1 MIEYKSGEEL
11 GFMKKSPHSPECV
24 SSIMAKEATRNAY
37 GKALAELVV
46 ERDDVLVLDADLT
59 KSTKTI
65 DAKKARPE
73 HHFNMGIAEG
83 NMMAVAAG
91 MAASNKVVYASSF
104 AMFAAGRAFEQIRNS
119 ICYPNLNVKVCAT
132 HAGIT
137 VGEDGAS
144 HQCIEDIA
152 LMRSIPNMKVFVPC
166 DQYQAK
172 AIVKAVADIAGPC
185 YVRLGRGAV
194 EDVYDENYKFELG
207 KGKVLRKGQKI
218 ALVATGMMV
227 QEALKAAEILAKEDI
242 SVTVVDMPCIKPI
255 DEELIEKIAK
265 SHEFIITCE
274 EHNVYGGLGSAVS
287 EVASKKSPVRME
299 MMGMQD
305 TFGESGTPNELLAK
319 YGLNADHI
327 VEKVKNEYR

>member
-1 MIEYKSGEEL
+1 
-11 GFMKKSPHSPECV
+11 
-24 SSIMAKEATRNAY
+24 MAKEATRNAY

-104 AMFAAGRAFEQIRNS
+104 AMFAAGRALEQIRNS

-207 KGKVLRKGQKI
+207 KGKVLREGQKI

-227 QEALKAAEILAKEDI
+227 QEALKAADILSKEGI
-242 SVTVVDMPCIKPI
+242 LVTVVDMPCIKPI

-265 SHEFIITCE
+265 SHEIITCE

-287 EVASKKSPVRME
+287 EVTSKKSPVRME

-327 VEKVKNEYR
+327 VEKVKECL

>member
-1 MIEYKSGEEL
+1 
-11 GFMKKSPHSPECV
+11 
-24 SSIMAKEATRNAY
+24 MAKEATRNAY

-119 ICYPNLNVKVCAT
+119 VCYPNLNVKVCAT

-172 AIVKAVADIAGPC
+172 AIVKAVANIDGPC

-207 KGKVLRKGQKI
+207 KGKVLRKGKKV
-218 ALVATGMMV
+218 ALIATGMMV
-227 QEALKAAEILAKEDI
+227 QEALMAADILSKEGI
-242 SVTVVDMPCIKPI
+242 LVTVVDMSCIKPI
-255 DEELIEKIAK
+255 DEDLIVNVAKEHELIV
-265 SHEFIITCE
+265 TCE

-287 EVASKKSPVRME
+287 EVTSKKNPVRME

-305 TFGESGTPNELLAK
+305 TFGESGTPNALLAK

>member
-1 MIEYKSGEEL
+1 
-11 GFMKKSPHSPECV
+11 
-24 SSIMAKEATRNAY
+24 MAKEATRNAY

-172 AIVKAVADIAGPC
+172 AIVKAVADTAGPC
-185 YVRLGRGAV
+185 YV
-194 EDVYDENYKFELG
+194 
-207 KGKVLRKGQKI
+207 
-218 ALVATGMMV
+218 V

-265 SHEFIITCE
+265 SHEIIITCE

-287 EVASKKSPVRME
+287 EVTSKKSPVRME
-299 MMGMQD
+299 MIGMQD

-327 VEKVKNEYR
+327 VEKVKECL

>member
-1 MIEYKSGEEL
+1 
-11 GFMKKSPHSPECV
+11 
-24 SSIMAKEATRNAY
+24 MAKEATRNAY

-207 KGKVLRKGQKI
+207 KGKVLREGQKI

-227 QEALKAAEILAKEDI
+227 QEALKAADILSKEGVL
-242 SVTVVDMPCIKPI
+242 VTVVDMPCIKPI

-265 SHEFIITCE
+265 SHEIITCE

-287 EVASKKSPVRME
+287 EVTSKKSPVRME

-327 VEKVKNEYR
+327 VEKVKECL

>member
-1 MIEYKSGEEL
+1 
-11 GFMKKSPHSPECV
+11 
-24 SSIMAKEATRNAY
+24 MATATREAY
-37 GKALAELVV
+37 GKTLAKLIV
-46 ERDDVLVLDADLT
+46 EHDDLFVLDADLT

-152 LMRSIPNMKVFVPC
+152 LMRSIPNMKVFQPC
-166 DQYQAK
+166 DAK
-172 AIVKAVADIAGPC
+172 QTEEIIKAVYSIEGPC
-185 YVRLGRGAV
+185 YVRLGRLGV
-194 EDVYDENYKFELG
+194 EDVYDENYKYEFG
-207 KGKVLRKGQKI
+207 KGNVLKKGGKVAII
-218 ALVATGMMV
+218 ASGMMV
-227 QEALKAAEILAKEDI
+227 QEALKAADILAKEDI

-255 DEELIEKIAK
+255 DEELIEEIAK
-265 SHEFIITCE
+265 SHEIIITCE

-287 EVASKKSPVRME
+287 EVTSKKSPVRVE
-299 MMGMQD
+299 MIGMQD

-319 YGLNADHI
+319 YGLNVDHI
-327 VEKVKNEYR
+327 VEKVKECL

>member
-1 MIEYKSGEEL
+1 
-11 GFMKKSPHSPECV
+11 
-24 SSIMAKEATRNAY
+24 MAKEATRNAY

-65 DAKKARPE
+65 EAKKARPE

-207 KGKVLRKGQKI
+207 KGKVLREGQKV

-227 QEALKAAEILAKEDI
+227 QEALKAADILSKEGI
-242 SVTVVDMPCIKPI
+242 LVTVVDMPCIKPI
-255 DEELIEKIAK
+255 DEELIEEIAK
-265 SHEFIITCE
+265 SHEIIITCE
-274 EHNVYGGLGSAVS
+274 EHNVHGGLGSAVS

-327 VEKVKNEYR
+327 VEKVKECL

>member
-1 MIEYKSGEEL
+1 
-11 GFMKKSPHSPECV
+11 
-24 SSIMAKEATRNAY
+24 MAKEATRNAY

-65 DAKKARPE
+65 EAKKARPE

-207 KGKVLRKGQKI
+207 KGKVLREGQKI

-265 SHEFIITCE
+265 SHEIIITSE

-287 EVASKKSPVRME
+287 EVTSKKSPVRME

-327 VEKVKNEYR
+327 VEKVKECL

>member
-1 MIEYKSGEEL
+1 
-11 GFMKKSPHSPECV
+11 
-24 SSIMAKEATRNAY
+24 MAKEATRNAY

-207 KGKVLRKGQKI
+207 KGKVLREGQKV

-242 SVTVVDMPCIKPI
+242 LVTVVDMPCIKPI
-255 DEELIEKIAK
+255 DEELIEEIAK
-265 SHEFIITCE
+265 SHELIITCE
-274 EHNVYGGLGSAVS
+274 EHNVYEGLGSAVS
-287 EVASKKSPVRME
+287 EVTSKKSPVRME

-327 VEKVKNEYR
+327 VEKVKECL

>member
-1 MIEYKSGEEL
+1 
-11 GFMKKSPHSPECV
+11 
-24 SSIMAKEATRNAY
+24 MAKEATRNAY

-166 DQYQAK
+166 DQHQAK

-207 KGKVLRKGQKI
+207 KGKVLREGQKI

-227 QEALKAAEILAKEDI
+227 QEALKAAKILAKEDI

-327 VEKVKNEYR
+327 VEKVKECL

>member
-1 MIEYKSGEEL
+1 
-11 GFMKKSPHSPECV
+11 
-24 SSIMAKEATRNAY
+24 MAKEATRNAY

-172 AIVKAVADIAGPC
+172 AIVKAVANIDGPC

-207 KGKVLRKGQKI
+207 KGKVLRKGKKV
-218 ALVATGMMV
+218 ALIATGMMV
-227 QEALKAAEILAKEDI
+227 QEALTAADILSKEEIL
-242 SVTVVDMPCIKPI
+242 VTVVDMPCIKPI
-255 DEELIEKIAK
+255 DEDLIVNVAKEHEL
-265 SHEFIITCE
+265 IITCE

-287 EVASKKSPVRME
+287 EVTSKKNPVRME

-305 TFGESGTPNELLAK
+305 TFGESGTPNALLAK

>member
-1 MIEYKSGEEL
+1 
-11 GFMKKSPHSPECV
+11 
-24 SSIMAKEATRNAY
+24 MAKVATRVAY
-37 GKALAELVV
+37 GDALKELMVENKNVV
-46 ERDDVLVLDADLT
+46 VLDADLAGST
-59 KSTKTI
+59 KSGE
-65 DAKKARPE
+65 AKKVDPSR
-73 HHFNMGIAEG
+73 HFDMGIAEG

-207 KGKVLRKGQKI
+207 KGKVLREGQKI
-218 ALVATGMMV
+218 ALVATGMIV
-227 QEALKAAEILAKEDI
+227 QEALKAAKILAKEDI

-265 SHEFIITCE
+265 SHELIITCE

-287 EVASKKSPVRME
+287 EVTSKKSPVRME

-327 VEKVKNEYR
+327 VEKVKECL

>member
-1 MIEYKSGEEL
+1 
-11 GFMKKSPHSPECV
+11 
-24 SSIMAKEATRNAY
+24 MAKEATRNAY

-65 DAKKARPE
+65 EAKKARPE

-207 KGKVLRKGQKI
+207 KGKVLREGQKI

-227 QEALKAAEILAKEDI
+227 QEALKAADILSKEGI
-242 SVTVVDMPCIKPI
+242 LVTVVDMPCIKPI

-274 EHNVYGGLGSAVS
+274 EHNVYGGLGSAGS
-287 EVASKKSPVRME
+287 EVTSKKSPVRME
-299 MMGMQD
+299 MIGMQD

-327 VEKVKNEYR
+327 VEKVRNEYR

>member
-1 MIEYKSGEEL
+1 
-11 GFMKKSPHSPECV
+11 
-24 SSIMAKEATRNAY
+24 MAKEATRNAY

-104 AMFAAGRAFEQIRNS
+104 AMFAAGRAFEQIRNR

-207 KGKVLRKGQKI
+207 KGKVLREGQKI

-227 QEALKAAEILAKEDI
+227 QEALKAADILSKEGI
-242 SVTVVDMPCIKPI
+242 LVTVVDMPCIKPI

-265 SHEFIITCE
+265 SHEIITCE

-287 EVASKKSPVRME
+287 EVTSKKSPVRME

-327 VEKVKNEYR
+327 VEKVKECL

>member
-1 MIEYKSGEEL
+1 
-11 GFMKKSPHSPECV
+11 
-24 SSIMAKEATRNAY
+24 MAKEATRNAY

-207 KGKVLRKGQKI
+207 KGKVLREGQKI

-255 DEELIEKIAK
+255 DEELIEEIAK

-287 EVASKKSPVRME
+287 EVTSKKSPVRME

-327 VEKVKNEYR
+327 VEKVKECL

>member
-1 MIEYKSGEEL
+1 
-11 GFMKKSPHSPECV
+11 
-24 SSIMAKEATRNAY
+24 MAKEATRNAY
-37 GKALAELVV
+37 GKALAELVK

-172 AIVKAVADIAGPC
+172 AIVKTVADIDGPC

-194 EDVYDENYKFELG
+194 EDVYDENYKFELAKGRVLKEG
-207 KGKVLRKGQKI
+207 KKV

-227 QEALKAAEILAKEDI
+227 QEALKAADILAKDDI

-255 DEELIEKIAK
+255 DEELIEEIAK

-299 MMGMQD
+299 MIGMQD

-327 VEKVKNEYR
+327 VEKVKECL

>member
-1 MIEYKSGEEL
+1 
-11 GFMKKSPHSPECV
+11 
-24 SSIMAKEATRNAY
+24 MAKEATRNAY

-46 ERDDVLVLDADLT
+46 ARDDVLVLDADLT

-172 AIVKAVADIAGPC
+172 AIVKTVANIDGPC

-207 KGKVLRKGQKI
+207 KGKVLREGQKI

-255 DEELIEKIAK
+255 DEELIEEIAK

-327 VEKVKNEYR
+327 VEKVRNEYR

>member
-1 MIEYKSGEEL
+1 
-11 GFMKKSPHSPECV
+11 
-24 SSIMAKEATRNAY
+24 MAKEATRNAY
-37 GKALAELVV
+37 GKALAELVK

-207 KGKVLRKGQKI
+207 KGKVLREGQKI

-227 QEALKAAEILAKEDI
+227 QEALKAADILSKEGI
-242 SVTVVDMPCIKPI
+242 LVTVVDMPCIKPI

-265 SHEFIITCE
+265 SHEIITCE

-287 EVASKKSPVRME
+287 EVTSKKSPVRME

-327 VEKVKNEYR
+327 VEKVKECL

>member
-1 MIEYKSGEEL
+1 
-11 GFMKKSPHSPECV
+11 
-24 SSIMAKEATRNAY
+24 MAKEATRNAY

-207 KGKVLRKGQKI
+207 KGRVLREDQKI
-218 ALVATGMMV
+218 ALIATGMMV
-227 QEALKAAEILAKEDI
+227 QEALKAADILAKEDI
-242 SVTVVDMPCIKPI
+242 SVTVVDMPCYQTNQ
-255 DEELIEKIAK
+255 DEELIEKTAK
-265 SHEFIITCE
+265 SYELIITCE

-287 EVASKKSPVRME
+287 EVTSKKSPVRME
-299 MMGMQD
+299 MVGMQD

-327 VEKVKNEYR
+327 VEKVKECL

>member
-1 MIEYKSGEEL
+1 
-11 GFMKKSPHSPECV
+11 
-24 SSIMAKEATRNAY
+24 MATATREAY
-37 GKALAELVV
+37 GKTLAKLIV
-46 ERDDVLVLDADLT
+46 EHDDLFVLDADLT

-207 KGKVLRKGQKI
+207 KGKVLREGQKI

-227 QEALKAAEILAKEDI
+227 QEALKAADILSKEGI
-242 SVTVVDMPCIKPI
+242 LVTVVDMPCIKPI

-265 SHEFIITCE
+265 SHEIITCE

-287 EVASKKSPVRME
+287 EVTSKKSPVRME

-327 VEKVKNEYR
+327 VEKVKECL

>member
-1 MIEYKSGEEL
+1 
-11 GFMKKSPHSPECV
+11 
-24 SSIMAKEATRNAY
+24 MAKEATRNAY
-37 GKALAELVV
+37 GKTLAELVV

-65 DAKKARPE
+65 EAKKARPE

-207 KGKVLRKGQKI
+207 KGKVLREGQKV

-242 SVTVVDMPCIKPI
+242 LVTVVDMPCIKPI
-255 DEELIEKIAK
+255 DEELIEEIAK
-265 SHEFIITCE
+265 SHELIITCE
-274 EHNVYGGLGSAVS
+274 EHNAYGGLGSAVS
-287 EVASKKSPVRME
+287 EVTSKKSPVRME

-327 VEKVKNEYR
+327 VEKVKECL

>member
-1 MIEYKSGEEL
+1 
-11 GFMKKSPHSPECV
+11 
-24 SSIMAKEATRNAY
+24 MAKEATRNAY

-207 KGKVLRKGQKI
+207 KGKVLREGQKI

-227 QEALKAAEILAKEDI
+227 QEALKAADILSKEGI
-242 SVTVVDMPCIKPI
+242 LVTVVDMPCIKPI

-265 SHEFIITCE
+265 FHEIIITCE

-287 EVASKKSPVRME
+287 EVTSKKSPVRME

-327 VEKVKNEYR
+327 VEMVKNEYR

>member
-1 MIEYKSGEEL
+1 
-11 GFMKKSPHSPECV
+11 
-24 SSIMAKEATRNAY
+24 MAKEATRNAY

-194 EDVYDENYKFELG
+194 EDVYDENFKFELG
-207 KGKVLRKGQKI
+207 KGKVLREGQKI

-265 SHEFIITCE
+265 SHEIITCE

-287 EVASKKSPVRME
+287 EVTSKKSPVRME
-299 MMGMQD
+299 IMGMQD

-327 VEKVKNEYR
+327 VEKVKECL

>member
-1 MIEYKSGEEL
+1 MT
-11 GFMKKSPHSPECV
+11 
-24 SSIMAKEATRNAY
+24 KEATRNAY

-144 HQCIEDIA
+144 HQCIEDLA

-172 AIVKAVADIAGPC
+172 AIVKAVVDIDGPC

-194 EDVYDENYKFELG
+194 EDVYEENYKFELG
-207 KGKVLRKGQKI
+207 KGKVLRKGKKV

-227 QEALKAAEILAKEDI
+227 QEALKAADILAKDDI

-255 DEELIEKIAK
+255 DEKLIVKVAKEHEL
-265 SHEFIITCE
+265 IITCE
-274 EHNVYGGLGSAVS
+274 EHNVYGGLGSAIS
-287 EVASKKSPVRME
+287 EVTSKKSPVRME

>member
-1 MIEYKSGEEL
+1 
-11 GFMKKSPHSPECV
+11 
-24 SSIMAKEATRNAY
+24 MAKEATRNAY

-137 VGEDGAS
+137 VGKDGAS

-207 KGKVLRKGQKI
+207 KGKVLREGQKI

-227 QEALKAAEILAKEDI
+227 QEALKAADILSKEGI
-242 SVTVVDMPCIKPI
+242 LVTVVDMPCIKPI

-265 SHEFIITCE
+265 SHEIITCE

-287 EVASKKSPVRME
+287 EVTSKKSPVRME

-327 VEKVKNEYR
+327 VEKVKECL

>member
-1 MIEYKSGEEL
+1 
-11 GFMKKSPHSPECV
+11 
-24 SSIMAKEATRNAY
+24 MAKEATRNAY

-185 YVRLGRGAV
+185 YVRLGRGTM

-207 KGKVLRKGQKI
+207 KGKVLREGQKI

-265 SHEFIITCE
+265 SHEIIITSE

-287 EVASKKSPVRME
+287 EVTSKKSPVRME

-327 VEKVKNEYR
+327 VEKVKECL

>member
-1 MIEYKSGEEL
+1 
-11 GFMKKSPHSPECV
+11 
-24 SSIMAKEATRNAY
+24 MAKEATRNAY
-37 GKALAELVV
+37 GKALAELVK

-172 AIVKAVADIAGPC
+172 TIVKAVADIAGPC

-207 KGKVLRKGQKI
+207 KGKVLKEGQKI

-227 QEALKAAEILAKEDI
+227 QEALKAADILAEEDI

-265 SHEFIITCE
+265 SHELIITCE
-274 EHNVYGGLGSAVS
+274 EHNVHGGLGSAVS
-287 EVASKKSPVRME
+287 EVTSKKSPVRME

-327 VEKVKNEYR
+327 VEKVKECL